1 MARDYYEILNVG
13 RDAGEKEIRS
23 AFRRAAR
30 KHHPDLNRDN
40 PEAATRFKEVNE
52 AHEVLSDPDKRRL
65 YDRYGHNW
73 LQAQNNTVGGTPW
86 SNFDPFSYPSSG
98 QSKGFFQ
105 QMFGG
110 GAGLNDLFQSTFSQ
124 GRYGKTSSR
133 VPPRRNR
140 QIVEKIRISLKEA
153 FEGSVKALGITTNED
168 CSSCRGNGISA
179 KGQCSDC
186 SGSGIIRNRV
196 RGEVTIPPGI
206 KEGARLKVIADGKE
220 VILIV
225 SIRPSRVFDRNGS
238 DLTCD
243 VEVPLYDVVLGGETL
258 VPTITGSVVLNLPS
272 GTSNGQIFR
281 LSGLGMPLQ
290 GKTDSFGS
298 LFVRIKVKLPE
309 NLTEIER
316 EQFQKLRAMRQM

>member
-73 LQAQNNTVGGTPW
+73 HQAQNTTVGGTPW

-179 KGQCSDC
+179 RGQCSDC
-186 SGSGIIRNRV
+186 
-196 RGEVTIPPGI
+196 
-206 KEGARLKVIADGKE
+206 
-220 VILIV
+220 
-225 SIRPSRVFDRNGS
+225 
-238 DLTCD
+238 
-243 VEVPLYDVVLGGETL
+243 
-258 VPTITGSVVLNLPS
+258 
-272 GTSNGQIFR
+272 
-281 LSGLGMPLQ
+281 
-290 GKTDSFGS
+290 
-298 LFVRIKVKLPE
+298 
-309 NLTEIER
+309 
-316 EQFQKLRAMRQM
+316 